1 MKTPRP
7 SPAHLGKAQLVTT
20 SLSAK
25 LFPIEKGEQM
35 EFYCEGASLV
45 RCLQHRL
52 QAGTIRIHQVALS
65 SAAFM

>member
-1 MKTPRP
+1 MKTPRT
-7 SPAHLGKAQLVTT
+7 SPAHLGKAQLVT
-20 SLSAK
+20 SLSVK

-52 QAGTIRIHQVALS
+52 QAGTIRIHQVTLS
-65 SAAFM
+65 SATFM